1 MKKKLLALLGIMLVL
16 ILAGYGVTKL
26 VRTETQEEETVEIVT
41 TFYPMYIAAL
51 NIADGAEGVSITNL
65 TDNQT
70 GCVHDYQ
77 LTTKDM
83 KSLSTADIVIMNG
96 GELELFMEEAMK
108 GYTDLDVITASE
120 GITFLEGSTH
130 DHDHH
135 EEDHEDHDEESAEHT
150 EANEEHDHI
159 HSDINGHVWLN
170 MNLYLTEID
179 NIANGLALYDPDNA
193 KVYEANAASYKEKI
207 KALKEELE
215 TEFAALSGE
224 EVIAFHDAFAYLA
237 QELGMEVVYTVEIES
252 DTALSA
258 GEIAEVVNE
267 IKLHDIKYLFT
278 EEQYS
283 TSIASNIAA
292 ETGATVYVIDSLVTG
307 PNDKDAYLNGMREN
321 INTLKSMLLQ
331 EGGLEG

>member
-1 MKKKLLALLGIMLVL
+1 MKKKLLGLLGI
-16 ILAGYGVTKL
+16 ILALSLVGYGVTRFSK
-26 VRTETQEEETVEIVT
+26 TETEKEDALEVVT

-51 NIADGAEGVSITNL
+51 NITDGAKGVAVTNL

-83 KSLSTADIVIMNG
+83 KALSEADVVIMNG

-108 GYTDLDVITASE
+108 GYTDLHVITASD

-130 DHDHH
+130 NHDEEGTEHEAEEHSEHSEHEEAEDHDHV
-135 EEDHEDHDEESAEHT
+135 
-150 EANEEHDHI
+150 
-159 HSDINGHVWLN
+159 HSDVNGHVWLN
-170 MNLYLTEID
+170 MSLYLTEID
-179 NIANGLALYDPDNA
+179 NIANGLALYDPENA
-193 KVYEANAASYKEKI
+193 QVYKENATAYKEKVQ
-207 KALKEELE
+207 ALKDELE
-215 TEFAALSGE
+215 TELAGLSGE

-237 QELGMEVVYTVEIES
+237 DELGMEVVYTVEIES

-267 IKLHDIKYLFT
+267 IHLHDIKYLFT

-283 TSIASNIAA
+283 ASIASNIAA
-292 ETGATVYVIDSLVTG
+292 ETGADVYVIDSLVTG

-321 INTLKSMLLQ
+321 INTLKSMLLE
-331 EGGLEG
+331 EGSFEG